1 MTEIKFNEAV
11 LDSFCAHL
19 QLDEKSKNTIDKYV
33 RDVKAFGRF
42 IGEQTITKELV
53 ISFKEKLLSEDY
65 AVRSINSMIASLNSF
80 LSFVGCEGCRIKS
93 IREQRQI
100 FCPEEKEL
108 TKAEYDRLLN
118 AAERIGME
126 QAQYRRY
133 ERGENEIKV
142 NVLIDICVALNV
154 ASDYILGL
162 FS

>member
-80 LSFVGCEGCRIKS
+80 FTFAGCEGCRIKS

-126 QAQYRRY
+126 QTQYRRY